1 MIERRRRPFACD
13 FKSDTATFYRCPW
26 ELYSQETLSETHRVW
41 ETILGSSR
49 RGDLVSALPRASGQ
63 GATLKEARE
72 NLKEAVAVVLQANR
86 ELAEESISARK

>member
-49 RGDLVSALPRASGQ
+49 RADLVSAASPKRTLIELEPTKHPPSLSY
-63 GATLKEARE
+63 GAAG
-72 NLKEAVAVVLQANR
+72 AN
-86 ELAEESISARK
+86 

>member
-41 ETILGSSR
+41 ETILGSTPKAF
-49 RGDLVSALPRASGQ
+49 GVGF
-63 GATLKEARE
+63 GG
-72 NLKEAVAVVLQANR
+72 
-86 ELAEESISARK
+86 LAETNFG